1 MHTIDAAVSVPRR
14 PVASREGAAAATL
27 SARGLRA
34 MKIAATAWFAVAI
47 AGQLLF
53 ATYVV
58 AFYGRAAARSDF
70 AAWNRVLAHG
80 YVAGDTAGN
89 AVLASHLALAIVV
102 LAAGAV
108 QLVPAVRRRWPAV
121 HRWVGRAYLV
131 AVLVAS
137 VGGTWFVWARGTV
150 GDASQHVG
158 ITLNAALIVACA
170 ALAYRAARMRRFDA
184 HRRWALRLYLAAN
197 GVWFFRIGLM
207 AWIVVNQGPAGF
219 DPKSFAGPFLSFL
232 AFAQYLVPL
241 ALLELYFLAQRGGP
255 RARFAMAAGLG
266 AATLAT
272 VGGIAAASAILWL
285 PRF

>member
-1 MHTIDAAVSVPRR
+1 MHTIDAA
-14 PVASREGAAAATL
+14 AAATREPAA
-27 SARGLRA
+27 SRAGAAARGLRA
-34 MKIAATAWFAVAI
+34 MKVAATAWFAVAI

-53 ATYVV
+53 AAYVV

-80 YVAGDTAGN
+80 YVAGDTAAN
-89 AVLASHLALAIVV
+89 TVLASHLAVAVVV
-102 LAAGAV
+102 LAAGAM
-108 QLVPAVRRRWPAV
+108 QLMPAVRRRWPAV
-121 HRWVGRAYLV
+121 HRWSGRAYLA
-131 AVLVAS
+131 AVFVAS

-150 GDASQHVG
+150 GDAGQHVG

-170 ALAYRAARMRRFDA
+170 VLAYRAARARRFDA

-219 DPKSFAGPFLSFL
+219 DSKSFTGPFLSFL
-232 AFAQYLVPL
+232 SFAQYLLPL

-255 RARFAMAAGLG
+255 RARLAMACGLG
-266 AATLAT
+266 AATLVTA
-272 VGGIAAASAILWL
+272 GGVAAASAILWL
-285 PRF
+285 PRL